1 MADDKELV
9 VNEGDDGT
17 AVIDVPVEEN
27 NDIAVVEEGSEPK
40 PEAKAEAEAKAEDD
54 DNDETDADREA
65 IREER
70 RKERALKKEL
80 AKQRTASDKH
90 RINTLSRQN
99 EELARRLAMLENT
112 ATSFQMTQLDKAL
125 EDEATRVEFAKV
137 KMLEAA
143 RAQDAEAQVE
153 HLEQFTE
160 AKKRLEQLQHARA
173 VQLDQAKRPK
183 QNVPT
188 PVSVEVQRNATKWL
202 KANPWYDPAARD
214 TDSRIAKVI
223 DSEMAN
229 DGWDPSEPDYWEE
242 LDNRL
247 RERLPH
253 RYVRPGDV
261 RRAAPPP
268 GPTAGT
274 RTQPAAPKGNTITL
288 SRERVQ
294 AIKDAGA
301 WDDPAK
307 RQRMI
312 KAYMAYD
319 KQNRT

>member
-1 MADDKELV
+1 MADKEELNV
-9 VNEGDDGT
+9 AEGDDGT
-17 AVIDVPVEEN
+17 AVVDVPEEKKEPE
-27 NDIAVVEEGSEPK
+27 IEVVEESAVE
-40 PEAKAEAEAKAEDD
+40 EKAEGGEVSSDD
-54 DNDETDADREA
+54 DSDEDEDRER

-70 RKERALKKEL
+70 RKERQLKKEL
-80 AKQRTASDKH
+80 SKQRVASDKH
-90 RINTLSRQN
+90 RINSLQKQN
-99 EELARRLAMLENT
+99 EELAKRLAMLENT
-112 ATSFQMTQLDKAL
+112 ATSFQMTQLEKAL

-143 RAQDAEAQVE
+143 RTQDAESQVE
-153 HLEQFTE
+153 YLEQFTE
-160 AKKRLEQLQHARA
+160 AKKRFEQLQHARA
-173 VQLDQAKRPK
+173 AQLEHAKRPR

-188 PVSVEVQRNATKWL
+188 PISKAVQSNATRWMRS
-202 KANPWYDPAARD
+202 NPWYDPSARD

-229 DGWDPSEPDYWEE
+229 DGWDPAEPDYWEE

-253 RYVRPGDV
+253 RYVRPGDSKK
-261 RRAAPPP
+261 APP

-274 RTQPAAPKGNTITL
+274 RTQPAPPKGNTITL

-319 KQNRT
+319 KSNRT